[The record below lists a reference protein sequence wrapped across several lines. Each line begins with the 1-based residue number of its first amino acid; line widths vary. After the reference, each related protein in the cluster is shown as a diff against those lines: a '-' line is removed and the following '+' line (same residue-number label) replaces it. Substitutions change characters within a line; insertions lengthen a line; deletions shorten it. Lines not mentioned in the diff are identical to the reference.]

1 MEDIQTEDQEM
12 RLSIHSVIHYHTC
25 TSSFVCF
32 LYSLLTTGLVKL
44 VIGYIVYMFVVMKS
58 TTTQY
63 MSSSLSPD

>member
-1 MEDIQTEDQEM
+1 MEDIQTEDQKM

-25 TSSFVCF
+25 TPSFVCF

-63 MSSSLSPD
+63 MSSSLSSD